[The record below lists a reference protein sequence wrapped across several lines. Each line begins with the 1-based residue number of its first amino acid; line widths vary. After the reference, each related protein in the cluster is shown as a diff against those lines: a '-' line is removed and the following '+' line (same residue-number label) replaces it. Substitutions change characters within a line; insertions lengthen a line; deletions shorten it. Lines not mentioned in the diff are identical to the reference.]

1 MNSNTQA
8 FLSKVAYSAEKRQ
21 IIVEFSSTKEKFSRR
36 FSFFPKMFFSLGKI
50 SQNSFL
56 ELLSKD
62 DFQKLKVSFSND
74 KATIFGATFNDLK
87 RVNNL
92 LREFFNFE
100 CNLIEPERQFLI
112 EKSWSYFDC
121 FELKEN
127 NLELVSSPKFP
138 NVKFEF
144 LSDSLKE
151 TVKDLLK
158 NNKRLASDIVQ
169 KIVSSKLL
177 KVPFVEHENSNSLE
191 EIFLENIFFESNVPL
206 TIGKTINV
214 TRKKRVK
221 GRIQIDFSKLVSVM
235 SSKPFNNIGFETMN
249 CDCCKP
255 TSVDA
260 PNVLPSSL
268 IKVKFLR
275 EGIYFNSVSNSWS
288 NDYHKN
294 HSMKDSREQR
304 KKEYYFNQY
313 PVGPFFKNQEEEII
327 LTDALKL
334 LDQNVISFSNEY
346 SPEWYCS
353 ERESVF
359 SKQINFLSK
368 TLLSLSTAIEKESS
382 LMVATKGLFY
392 SQEMDSDPG
401 FFYRKTLEKNIS
413 KLLSNIPNYLMHENS
428 RFYDK
433 KISIVFETLLGV
445 IFKDFG
451 EVVENTSTAR
461 VSFSSSRAL
470 VDSHSILSVSKKFAE
485 LYNIDKQ
492 FLSLKTA

>member
-1 MNSNTQA
+1 MNSNTQV
-8 FLSKVAYSAEKRQ
+8 FLSKVVYSADKRQ
-21 IIVEFSSTKEKFSRR
+21 IIVDFSSTNEKFSRR

-50 SQNSFL
+50 PQNSFL

-62 DFQKLKVSFSND
+62 DFQKLKVSFANG

-87 RVNNL
+87 RTNNL

-127 NLELVSSPKFP
+127 NLELISSSKFP

-151 TVKDLLK
+151 TVNDLLK
-158 NNKRLASDIVQ
+158 NNRRLASEIVQ

-177 KVPFVEHENSNSLE
+177 KIPFIENENSKPLV

-214 TRKKRVK
+214 TYKKRVK
-221 GRIQIDFSKLVSVM
+221 GRTQIDFSKLVSVM
-235 SSKPFNNIGFETMN
+235 ASKPFNNIGFETMN

-255 TSVDA
+255 ISVDM
-260 PNVLPSSL
+260 PNVLPSSSV
-268 IKVKFLR
+268 KVKFLR

-304 KKEYYFNQY
+304 KTEYYFDRY
-313 PVGPFFKNQEEEII
+313 PAGPFFKNQEEEII
-327 LTDALKL
+327 LADALKL
-334 LDQNVISFSNEY
+334 LDQNLISISNEY
-346 SPEWYCS
+346 SLEWYCL
-353 ERESVF
+353 EKESVF
-359 SKQINFLSK
+359 SKQITFLSK
-368 TLLSLSTAIEKESS
+368 TLSSLSIAIERESA
-382 LMVATKGLFY
+382 LMVSTRGLFY

-413 KLLSNIPNYLMHENS
+413 KLLSDIPNHLMHENS

-433 KISIVFETLLGV
+433 KISIGFETLLGV

-451 EVVENTSTAR
+451 EVVENTSNAR
-461 VSFSSSRAL
+461 VSFSYSRAL

>member
-1 MNSNTQA
+1 MNSTKV

-21 IIVEFSSTKEKFSRR
+21 IIVEFSNTGEKFSRR

-56 ELLSKD
+56 ELLSTED
-62 DFQKLKVSFSND
+62 LQKLKVSFSDD

-127 NLELVSSPKFP
+127 NLALITSPNFP

-144 LSDSLKE
+144 FSDSLKE

-177 KVPFVEHENSNSLE
+177 KVPFIENENSKQIE
-191 EIFLENIFFESNVPL
+191 EIFLENIFFESNLPL
-206 TIGKTINV
+206 TIGKPINIAY
-214 TRKKRVK
+214 KKRVK
-221 GRIQIDFSKLVSVM
+221 GRTQIDFSKLVSVM
-235 SSKPFNNIGFETMN
+235 ASKPFNNIGFETMN

-268 IKVKFLR
+268 AKVKFLR

-288 NDYHKN
+288 NEYHKN

-304 KKEYYFNQY
+304 KREYYFNHY
-313 PVGPFFKNQEEEII
+313 PAGPFFKNQEEKII
-327 LTDALKL
+327 LADALKL
-334 LDQNVISFSNEY
+334 LDQNLVSVSNDY
-346 SPEWYCS
+346 SLEWYCL
-353 ERESVF
+353 ERESIF
-359 SKQINFLSK
+359 SKQINFLTK
-368 TLLSLSTAIEKESS
+368 TLSSLSIAIEKEST

-413 KLLSNIPNYLMHENS
+413 KLLSNIPNHLMSEDS
-428 RFYDK
+428 RFFDK
-433 KISIVFETLLGV
+433 KISIGFETLFGV

-451 EVVENTSTAR
+451 AVVENTSNAR

-470 VDSHSILSVSKKFAE
+470 IDSHSILSVSKKFAE

-492 FLSLKTA
+492 FLSLKTT

>member
-8 FLSKVAYSAEKRQ
+8 FLSKVTYSADKRQ
-21 IIVEFSSTKEKFSRR
+21 IIVEFSSTKEKFCRR
-36 FSFFPKMFFSLGKI
+36 FSFFPKMYFSLGKI

-62 DFQKLKVSFSND
+62 DFQKLKVSFNND

-112 EKSWSYFDC
+112 EKSWNYFDC
-121 FELKEN
+121 FELKEH
-127 NLELVSSPKFP
+127 NLELVSSSKFP

-151 TVKDLLK
+151 TVNDLLK

-177 KVPFVEHENSNSLE
+177 KIPFVENENSKSLE

-206 TIGKTINV
+206 AIGKSINV
-214 TRKKRVK
+214 VRKKRIR
-221 GRIQIDFSKLVSVM
+221 GRTQIDFSKLVSIM
-235 SSKPFNNIGFETMN
+235 ASKPFNNIGFETMG

-255 TSVDA
+255 TSVDD

-268 IKVKFLR
+268 VKVKFLR

-288 NDYHKN
+288 NDYHNN
-294 HSMKDSREQR
+294 HSMKDSRELR
-304 KKEYYFNQY
+304 KNEYFFDQY
-313 PVGPFFKNQEEEII
+313 PIGPFFKNQEEQII
-327 LTDALKL
+327 LADALKL
-334 LDQNVISFSNEY
+334 LDQNLIIISSDY
-346 SPEWYCS
+346 SLEWYCL
-353 ERESVF
+353 EKESVF
-359 SKQINFLSK
+359 SKQINSLSK
-368 TLLSLSTAIEKESS
+368 TLSSLSVAMEKESS
-382 LMVATKGLFY
+382 LMVAAKGLFY

-401 FFYRKTLEKNIS
+401 FFYRKILKKNIS
-413 KLLSNIPNYLMHENS
+413 KLLSNIPNYLMNENS
-428 RFYDK
+428 RFFDK
-433 KISIVFETLLGV
+433 KISIGFESLFGM

-451 EVVENTSTAR
+451 EVVENISDAR
-461 VSFSSSRAL
+461 VSFNSSMAL
-470 VDSHSILSVSKKFAE
+470 MDSHSILSVSKKFAE